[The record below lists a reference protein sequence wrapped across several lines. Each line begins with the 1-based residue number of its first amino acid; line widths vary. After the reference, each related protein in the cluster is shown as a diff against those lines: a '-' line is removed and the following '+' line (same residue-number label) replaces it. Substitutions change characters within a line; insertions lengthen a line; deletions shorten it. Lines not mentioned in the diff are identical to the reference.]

1 MHIEQAKQLTVAD
14 FRKYASTLQPET
26 RMFIDGELR
35 DTQSGKRFE
44 TLNPANGEVITSV
57 PAGDADDV
65 DRAVRS
71 ARRAF
76 RSGVWQRIE
85 PRARMEVLYRLADL
99 IDDHAL
105 ELGLLDTLDVGKPI
119 MDTVAGDVPAASLTF
134 RFFAETI
141 DKVEGIVTSTAP
153 DVLHYIL
160 RQPLGVV
167 GCITPWNYPLLMNA
181 WKVAPAL
188 AVGNSVVLKPAQLSP
203 LSATLLAQL
212 FLEAGGPPGV
222 FNVVHGT
229 GGTVGKALALHMDV
243 DKISFT
249 GSTDVGKLMM
259 VYAGESNLKR
269 VTVETGGKSPQ
280 IITAAVPDL
289 DTAVD
294 HAING
299 LYANKGEMCSAG
311 SRILVQ
317 EAIEEAFLQRFKTR
331 TAELMRI
338 GDPLDPA
345 TTMGPLVSHAQQRKV
360 LAYVDVGRNDGAKL
374 TLGGGVPAGFE
385 QGAYVEPTLFAGVT
399 NDMRIAREEI
409 FGPVGAV
416 LSFRSL
422 DDAVT
427 IANDSMFGLAA
438 GIWTSDLT
446 TAHRMAREIDAG
458 VIWVNCY
465 DQGDMTQPWGGFKQ
479 SGTGRDKCL
488 ETLLSVTQTK
498 SVWINLNS
506 AGTQRRPSAA
516 SV

>member
-1 MHIEQAKQLTVAD
+1 MHIDQAKLLTVED
-14 FRKYASTLQPET
+14 FRRHASALRPET
-26 RMFIDGELR
+26 RMFIDGELY

-44 TLNPANGEVITSV
+44 TVNPATGEVITSV
-57 PAGDADDV
+57 PSGDADDV

-76 RSGVWQRIE
+76 RAGVWSHLE
-85 PRARMEVLYRLADL
+85 PRARMEVLYRFATL
-99 IDDHAL
+99 IDDHGL

-119 MDTVAGDVPAASLTF
+119 MDMVAGDVPAASLTF
-134 RFFAETI
+134 RYFAETI
-141 DKVEGIVTSTAP
+141 DKIEGIVTSTAS
-153 DVLHYIL
+153 DVFHYIL

-188 AVGNSVVLKPAQLSP
+188 AAGNSVVLKPAQLSP

-212 FLEAGGPPGV
+212 FVEAGGPPGV
-222 FNVVHGT
+222 LNVVHGT
-229 GGTVGKALALHMDV
+229 GSGVGKALALHMDV

-259 VYAGESNLKR
+259 VYSGESNLKR
-269 VTVETGGKSPQ
+269 VTVETDGKSPQ
-280 IITAAVPDL
+280 IITTAVPDL
-289 DTAVD
+289 DRAVD
-294 HAING
+294 HAISG
-299 LYANKGEMCSAG
+299 IYANKGEMCSAG

-317 EAIEEAFLQRFKTR
+317 HAIEEAFLERFKAR
-331 TAELMRI
+331 TGELMRI
-338 GDPLDPA
+338 GDPMDPA
-345 TTMGPLVSHAQQRKV
+345 TTMGPLVSHAQQGKV
-360 LAYVDVGRNDGAKL
+360 LSYVDVGRQDGARL
-374 TLGGGVPAGFE
+374 AMGGGVPKGYE

-416 LSFRSL
+416 MPFGTL
-422 DDAVT
+422 DEAIT
-427 IANDSMFGLAA
+427 IANDSIYGLAA
-438 GIWTSDLT
+438 GIWTSDLA
-446 TAHRMAREIDAG
+446 TAHKMARDIEAG

-488 ETLLSVTQTK
+488 ETLLTVTQTK
-498 SVWINLNS
+498 SVWMNLS
-506 AGTQRRPSAA
+506 
-516 SV
+516 

>member
-1 MHIEQAKQLTVAD
+1 MHIDQAKLLTVED
-14 FRKYASTLQPET
+14 FRRHASALRPET
-26 RMFIDGELR
+26 RMFIDGELC

-44 TLNPANGEVITSV
+44 TVNPATGEVITSV
-57 PAGDADDV
+57 PSGDADDV

-76 RSGVWQRIE
+76 RAGVWSGLE
-85 PRARMEVLYRLADL
+85 PRARMDVLYRFATL
-99 IDDHAL
+99 IDDHGL

-119 MDTVAGDVPAASLTF
+119 MDMVAGDVPAASLTF
-134 RFFAETI
+134 RYFAETI
-141 DKVEGIVTSTAP
+141 DKIEGIVTSTAS
-153 DVLHYIL
+153 DVFHYIL

-188 AVGNSVVLKPAQLSP
+188 AAGNSVVLKPAQLSP
-203 LSATLLAQL
+203 LSSTLLAQL
-212 FLEAGGPPGV
+212 FVEAGGPPGV
-222 FNVVHGT
+222 LNVVHGT
-229 GGTVGKALALHMDV
+229 GSRVGKALALHMDV

-259 VYAGESNLKR
+259 VYSGESNLKR

-280 IITAAVPDL
+280 IITTAVPDL
-289 DTAVD
+289 DMAVD
-294 HAING
+294 HAISG
-299 LYANKGEMCSAG
+299 IYANKGEMCSAG

-317 EAIEEAFLQRFKTR
+317 HGIEEAFLERFKAR
-331 TAELMRI
+331 TGELMRI

-345 TTMGPLVSHAQQRKV
+345 TTMGPLVSHAQQGKV
-360 LAYVDVGRNDGAKL
+360 LSYVDVGRQDGA
-374 TLGGGVPAGFE
+374 TLAMGGGVPKGYE

-416 LSFRSL
+416 IPFGTL
-422 DDAVT
+422 DEAIT
-427 IANDSMFGLAA
+427 IANDSIYGLAA
-438 GIWTSDLT
+438 GIWTSDLA
-446 TAHRMAREIDAG
+446 TAHKMARDIEAG

-488 ETLLSVTQTK
+488 ETLLTVTQTK
-498 SVWINLNS
+498 SVWMNLS
-506 AGTQRRPSAA
+506 
-516 SV
+516 

>member
-1 MHIEQAKQLTVAD
+1 MHIDQAKLLTVED
-14 FRKYASTLQPET
+14 FRRHASALRPET
-26 RMFIDGELR
+26 RMFIDGELC
-35 DTQSGKRFE
+35 DTPSGKRFE
-44 TLNPANGEVITSV
+44 TVNPATGEVITSV
-57 PAGDADDV
+57 PSGDADDV

-76 RSGVWQRIE
+76 RAGVWSRLE
-85 PRARMEVLYRLADL
+85 PRARMEVLYRFATL
-99 IDDHAL
+99 IDDHGL

-119 MDTVAGDVPAASLTF
+119 MDMVAGDVPAASLTF
-134 RFFAETI
+134 RYFAETI
-141 DKVEGIVTSTAP
+141 DKIEGIVTSTAP
-153 DVLHYIL
+153 DVFHYIL

-188 AVGNSVVLKPAQLSP
+188 AAGNSVVLKPAQLSP

-212 FLEAGGPPGV
+212 FVEAGGPPGV
-222 FNVVHGT
+222 LNVVHGT
-229 GGTVGKALALHMDV
+229 GSRVGKALALHMDV

-259 VYAGESNLKR
+259 VYSGESNLKR

-280 IITAAVPDL
+280 IITTAVPDL
-289 DTAVD
+289 DMAVD
-294 HAING
+294 HAISG
-299 LYANKGEMCSAG
+299 IYANKGEMCSAG

-317 EAIEEAFLQRFKTR
+317 HGIEEAFLERFKAR
-331 TAELMRI
+331 TGELIRI

-345 TTMGPLVSHAQQRKV
+345 TTMGPLVSHAQQGKV
-360 LAYVDVGRNDGAKL
+360 LSYVDVGRQDGARL
-374 TLGGGVPAGFE
+374 AMGGGVPKGYE
-385 QGAYVEPTLFAGVT
+385 HGAYVEPTLFAGVT

-416 LSFRSL
+416 IPFGTL
-422 DDAVT
+422 DEAIT
-427 IANDSMFGLAA
+427 IANDSIYGLAA
-438 GIWTSDLT
+438 GIWTSDLA
-446 TAHRMAREIDAG
+446 TAHKMARDIEAG

-488 ETLLSVTQTK
+488 ETLLTVTQTK
-498 SVWINLNS
+498 SVWMNL
-506 AGTQRRPSAA
+506 G
-516 SV
+516 